1 MSGVKISAA
10 EGNDTVFANT
20 ADAPCII
27 GIDIDE
33 TVNEYIPVIKGLDP
47 CIVDPENAGSIIW
60 GSMIRP
66 PDRTGYAD
74 AMIPAVIIF
83 DMHGCAFIFRILL
96 KSACRTDPP
105 CIVEIRPVLQMNMSR
120 IFYRQCPFLNL
131 IDIGGSDLIHG
142 CDNDSL
148 HQGQIVPLKIDPV
161 VAFRFGSYADPI
173 LHLCRN
179 GRSLKPHADLQ
190 IGIPVKGISLIIG
203 GSDPAFFIFNVIFR
217 KSDPVRRVKNIL
229 YFSFLCLPGR
239 FIKS

>member
-1 MSGVKISAA
+1 
-10 EGNDTVFANT
+10 
-20 ADAPCII
+20 
-27 GIDIDE
+27 
-33 TVNEYIPVIKGLDP
+33 
-47 CIVDPENAGSIIW
+47 
-60 GSMIRP
+60 MIRA

-74 AMIPAVIIF
+74 AMIPAVIIL
-83 DMHGCAFIFRILL
+83 DVHGCAFIFRILL
-96 KSACRTDPP
+96 KSASRTDSP

-120 IFYRQCPFLNL
+120 IFYRQSPFLNL
-131 IDIGGSDLIHG
+131 IDIGRGDLIHG